1 MMKNKKKYGKPKF
14 VLLNVLCFVLVMVL
28 GTSLMASLSLRYT
41 VQEELLPVTAKQL
54 PLSEIPVND
63 STAAQFILDE
73 FIQDERVSVENVQ
86 KVMED
91 GTFSTFLAELTERY
105 NTYLREGGEF
115 PQVQSEEFV
124 KLIEENADLIY
135 AETGLRFLDAD
146 KQKLRENLSEPI
158 SEWNAAAEQSMH
170 KGVSGFA
177 VKASVSLWLPIVLG
191 ILLLAVMVWMIVI
204 YVRSGFR
211 TGTAFKMYA
220 IALFVPSILV
230 VLATI
235 AANILVAV
243 KSPTL
248 GKTVALL
255 NNCVWAFAIGV
266 LAAAVIF
273 GLGILCNFIVKG
285 KKAPAAQAEEVY
297 DGFFAGNP
305 KPQEESTEPE
315 PKAEP
320 EAEEQAQRKFC
331 RNCGQPLVNP
341 DAKFCYKCGNVQEH
355 VNTEE

>member
-14 VLLNVLCFVLVMVL
+14 VLLNILCFVLVMVL
-28 GTSLMASLSLRYT
+28 GASLMASLSLRYT

-54 PLSEIPVND
+54 PLSELPVND

-86 KVMED
+86 KVMDD
-91 GTFSTFLAELTERY
+91 GTFSVFLAELTERY

-124 KLIEENADLIY
+124 RLIEENADLIY

-177 VKASVSLWLPIVLG
+177 VKATVSLWLPIVLG
-191 ILLLAVMVWMIVI
+191 VLLLAVLVWMIII
-204 YVRSGFR
+204 YVRSEFR
-211 TGTAFKMYA
+211 AGTALKVYG
-220 IALFVPSILV
+220 IALFVPGILV

-243 KSPTL
+243 KSPVL
-248 GKTVALL
+248 GDTAGLL

-273 GLGILCNFIVKG
+273 GLGLLCNFIVKG
-285 KKAPAAQAEEVY
+285 KKVPAAEAKELY
-297 DGFFAGNP
+297 DGFFAGTPEP
-305 KPQEESTEPE
+305 KEESTEPE
-315 PKAEP
+315 AEP
-320 EAEEQAQRKFC
+320 EEQPQRKFC

-355 VNTEE
+355 VKTEE